1 MYVAL
6 SDYEKET
13 NSSFDRAADSASIFT
28 YWRMHGW
35 NGIVQPF
42 WALLILVL
50 VREPSWPSPAESR
63 MQRNQ
68 NWKEDRRM
76 KLARIIAPFS
86 LSAVLFVLSYLSVKD
101 INSGFYSILLLV
113 IGIAL
118 AIVGSAAVFS
128 DK

>member
-1 MYVAL
+1 
-6 SDYEKET
+6 
-13 NSSFDRAADSASIFT
+13 
-28 YWRMHGW
+28 
-35 NGIVQPF
+35 
-42 WALLILVL
+42 
-50 VREPSWPSPAESR
+50 
-63 MQRNQ
+63 
-68 NWKEDRRM
+68 M

-101 INSGFYSILLLV
+101 MNEGFYSILLLI